1 MESYHYK
8 NKMNGSKDIKK
19 APKTLTHHF
28 HYIYLMGA
36 KMLIRWLNINIWKN
50 TYFQE
55 KKFEIDSEIQNKN
68 NSPLYLAC

>member
-36 KMLIRWLNINIWKN
+36 KMLIR
-50 TYFQE
+50 
-55 KKFEIDSEIQNKN
+55 
-68 NSPLYLAC
+68 